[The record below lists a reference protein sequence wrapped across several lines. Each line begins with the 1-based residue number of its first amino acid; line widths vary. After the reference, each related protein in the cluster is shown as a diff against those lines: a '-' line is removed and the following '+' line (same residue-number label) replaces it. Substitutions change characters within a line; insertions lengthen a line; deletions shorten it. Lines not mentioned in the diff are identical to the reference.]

1 VICLISTQTNPK
13 ILIKAFF
20 RKILR
25 TKFIKKMENE
35 DKQNP
40 AETVTGAGVLEK
52 YQKAGEICKGTQ
64 PAN

>member
-1 VICLISTQTNPK
+1 
-13 ILIKAFF
+13 
-20 RKILR
+20 
-25 TKFIKKMENE
+25 MENE

-64 PAN
+64 LAN